1 MRSLLDRHTIKIAVP
16 LWVCL
21 TAGACTSQSR
31 SLTGGPLSPLTKP
44 VPTPTYTGPLQL
56 HEIRVITDTGQRN
69 IMFRFSRPPE
79 DLKYFPL
86 HEPSR
91 IVIDVTGPIEA
102 LPQVATYKA
111 DDPQIET
118 VRVSSSAGR
127 MRLVV
132 DLALDEAPPFSVD
145 SNATILTARIGQKS
159 EPAGAKHGDAQILF
173 IAENANLTQLAQTP
187 QTLLT
192 PHADELL
199 PAEAKEEPTAPAPES
214 RPLVPDTAGA
224 SSSGTHLRAE
234 KPAPSQPQYSGQK
247 ISLHFKNA
255 DIRDILRIL
264 ADVSGL
270 NLVSTDDVKG
280 RVTLR
285 LVDVPW
291 DQALA
296 VVLHANGLKRVQSG
310 NVVTISTTER
320 LEAERNARLKA
331 QEAEQHL
338 APLETVYVKVNY
350 VKATDI
356 AGLIGRQAEPRG
368 SAEGAKSS
376 YTPRSG
382 GEGPQIALMSPRGT
396 IAADGTSNIVIM
408 RDVRENIEAV
418 QELIENIDIQTPQV
432 LIESYIVTARENINR
447 SLGIQWGYQY
457 AAGPETGKPTG
468 LNFPGRIGVGGTGA
482 AGTGGIPFIANFPAT
497 VGASTLDLFLGSLD
511 GTHTL
516 HTRLSAL
523 EAEGKA
529 RVVSRPRVVT
539 LNNGE
544 ALIKSRREV
553 RVPVTSGN
561 LTVGGAGTS
570 GGGEAFEKFDV
581 GITLKVTPQISSDGF
596 VLLDIEAES
605 SELADSSVTT
615 TADSSTVPR
624 IPDVLSRTTNSQV
637 LIRAGATFV
646 LGGIL
651 QDNLDHRESGIPYLR
666 ETPGIGWLF
675 RGKADRR
682 TKDELLI
689 FLTPKIVAG
698 VSTASLPSARQL
710 WEDRPIG
717 EAGP

>member
-1 MRSLLDRHTIKIAVP
+1 MRSLLDGHTIKIAVP

-21 TAGACTSQSR
+21 TAGACTHQSR
-31 SLTGGPLSPLTKP
+31 SVTGGPSSLLPPEPVTKP
-44 VPTPTYTGPLQL
+44 VPTPTHTGPLQL
-56 HEIRVITDTGQRN
+56 HEIRVITDAGQRN
-69 IMFRFSRPPE
+69 VMFRFSRPPE
-79 DLKYFPL
+79 NLHYFPL
-86 HEPSR
+86 SAPSR
-91 IVIDVTGPIEA
+91 LVIDITGPIEA

-111 DDPQIET
+111 DDPQIAA

-132 DLALDEAPPFSVD
+132 ELALDETPPVSVD
-145 SNATILTARIGQKS
+145 TNAAILTARIGQKTKT
-159 EPAGAKHGDAQILF
+159 AGSKHADAQILF
-173 IAENANLTQLAQTP
+173 IAENADLTQLAQTP
-187 QTLLT
+187 
-192 PHADELL
+192 AISS
-199 PAEAKEEPTAPAPES
+199 EAQEEPAFPTPES
-214 RPLVPDTAGA
+214 HALVPDM
-224 SSSGTHLRAE
+224 
-234 KPAPSQPQYSGQK
+234 APSEASLREEEDTPALASLQPQYDGQR
-247 ISLHFKNA
+247 ISLHFKDA

-270 NLVSTDDVKG
+270 NIVATDDVTG

-296 VVLHANGLKRVQSG
+296 VVLHANGLERAQSG
-310 NVVTISTTER
+310 NVVTISTATR
-320 LEAERNARLKA
+320 LEAERTAQLKA
-331 QEAEQHL
+331 QEAEQQR

-356 AGLIGRQAEPRG
+356 AGLIGRQVEPRD
-368 SAEGAKSS
+368 SAAGTPSS
-376 YTPRSG
+376 HMRRDQG
-382 GEGPQIALMSPRGT
+382 KEARIALMSPRGT
-396 IAADGTSNIVIM
+396 IVADGTSNVVII

-418 QELIENIDIQTPQV
+418 QELIRNVDIQTPQV
-432 LIESYIVTARENINR
+432 LIESYIVTASENINR

-468 LNFPGRIGVGGTGA
+468 LNFPGRIGVGGAGST
-482 AGTGGIPFIANFPAT
+482 GTGGIPFIANFPALAA
-497 VGASTLDLFLGSLD
+497 GASTLDLFLGSID
-511 GTHTL
+511 GTHSL
-516 HTRLSAL
+516 NTRLSAL
-523 EAEGKA
+523 ESEGKA

-544 ALIKSRREV
+544 ALITSRREV

-570 GGGEAFEKFDV
+570 GGGEAFEEFDV

-605 SELADSSVTT
+605 SELAASSVTT

-651 QDNLDHRESGIPYLR
+651 QDNLDRQESGIPYLR
-666 ETPGIGWLF
+666 HAPGIGWLF
-675 RGKADRR
+675 RGKAGRR

-698 VSTASLPSARQL
+698 VSTAGLPSARQL
-710 WEDRPIG
+710 WGDRATGAARP
-717 EAGP
+717 

>member
-1 MRSLLDRHTIKIAVP
+1 M
-16 LWVCL
+16 
-21 TAGACTSQSR
+21 
-31 SLTGGPLSPLTKP
+31 
-44 VPTPTYTGPLQL
+44 
-56 HEIRVITDTGQRN
+56 ITDAGQRN
-69 IMFRFSRPPE
+69 IVFRFSRPPE
-79 DLKYFPL
+79 DLNYFPL
-86 HEPSR
+86 SEPNR

-102 LPQVATYKA
+102 MPQVATYKA
-111 DDPQIET
+111 DDPQIEA
-118 VRVSSSAGR
+118 VRVSSSTGR
-127 MRLVV
+127 MRLVI
-132 DLALDEAPPFSVD
+132 DLALDETPLFSVD
-145 SNATILTARIGQKS
+145 SDATILTARIGRKS
-159 EPAGAKHGDAQILF
+159 ETADASPTDAQILF
-173 IAENANLTQLAQTP
+173 IADNADLTQLAQTP
-187 QTLLT
+187 S
-192 PHADELL
+192 L
-199 PAEAKEEPTAPAPES
+199 PAEAVLPAAAQAASPPPEARPPAPE
-214 RPLVPDTAGA
+214 
-224 SSSGTHLRAE
+224 
-234 KPAPSQPQYSGQK
+234 PAPSQPQYNGQK
-247 ISLHFKNA
+247 ISLHFKGA

-296 VVLHANGLKRVQSG
+296 VILHANGLERVQSG

-320 LEAERNARLKA
+320 LETERNARLKA

-356 AGLIGRQAEPRG
+356 ADLIGRQAESRG
-368 SAEGAKSS
+368 SAEGAKSL
-376 YTPRSG
+376 YTRSSQE
-382 GEGPQIALMSPRGT
+382 EGTQIALMSPRGT
-396 IAADGTSNIVIM
+396 IAADGTSNVVIM

-418 QELIENIDIQTPQV
+418 QELIKNVDIQTPQV
-432 LIESYIVTARENINR
+432 LIESYIVTASENINR

-457 AAGPETGKPTG
+457 AAGPGAGKPTG
-468 LNFPGRIGVGGTGA
+468 LNFPGRIGIGGAGV

-497 VGASTLDLFLGSLD
+497 AGASTLDLFLGSID
-511 GTHTL
+511 GTHAL
-516 HTRLSAL
+516 NARLSAL
-523 EAEGKA
+523 ESEGKA

-570 GGGEAFEKFDV
+570 GGGEAFEEFDV

-651 QDNLDHRESGIPYLR
+651 QDNLDRRESGIPYLR
-666 ETPGIGWLF
+666 HAPGIGWLF
-675 RGKADRR
+675 KGKADRR
-682 TKDELLI
+682 TRDELLI

-710 WEDRPIG
+710 WEGRPTG
-717 EAGP
+717 EAGS